1 MMTQYKH
8 IVDYLYWKKGKNWF
22 KYANLS
28 LSFNCV
34 EFDMLFLLLHLGKF
48 YSIPFFAFII
58 QDAIVRINN
67 CTRKSK
73 ISIFFEFANYN
84 NLLSNEN

>member
-34 EFDMLFLLLHLGKF
+34 ELEMLFLLLHLGKF
-48 YSIPFFAFII
+48 YSIPFFLPSLFKM
-58 QDAIVRINN
+58 QQW
-67 CTRKSK
+67 
-73 ISIFFEFANYN
+73 E
-84 NLLSNEN
+84 